1 MAPLLDIALGP
12 AKSIDQ
18 KLPQTLL
25 RARQIMPRI
34 HRSEEFVRRNLA
46 IEGGYETLES
56 IFSDKRVNILVVQ
69 ADRDQY
75 RIR

>member
-1 MAPLLDIALGP
+1 MAALLDIALRP

-18 KLPQTLL
+18 KFPQTLF

-34 HRSEEFVRRNLA
+34 HRPEQVVRRNLA
-46 IEGGYETLES
+46 IERGYETLES
-56 IFSDKRVNILVVQ
+56 VFSDERINILVVQ